1 LLIVYY
7 IFIIEDVKDLINKR
21 IYFKGMELRNIII
34 FLPYFLVYWGLEL
47 YDISLIYFA
56 ISLFIFVIT
65 LWIKNETWMR
75 IQKMIFR
82 DVYNK
87 SEYEDIKR
95 EELKIEKK
103 LNRL

>member
-1 LLIVYY
+1 
-7 IFIIEDVKDLINKR
+7 
-21 IYFKGMELRNIII
+21 MELRNIII